1 MSFMAALRAIP
12 AIVDG
17 IKELKQSILY
27 LADNRTESR
36 MSEIKTEMRKELE
49 AIKATD
55 DREEMLQLIHNLN
68 SKLSE

>member
-27 LADNRTESR
+27 LADNRTESK

-55 DREEMLQLIHNLN
+55 DREEMLQLIHKLN
-68 SKLSE
+68 SRLSE